1 MKSELKINT
10 SFVSPATL
18 ERFRSN
24 NILPIF
30 IVRNI
35 ENSELIGQYS
45 GSPVHL
51 KELSPSNELFRKK
64 RDKALSIDEFKK
76 LYTIEITER
85 VDLKKIIDKLESL
98 VELSGARSV
107 VLLGYGSD
115 YDSCHRSV
123 LAKILNGSG
132 LLEKPVKELVV

>member
-1 MKSELKINT
+1 MKSGLKINT

-18 ERFRSN
+18 EKFRSN

-35 ENSELIGQYS
+35 DNSKLIGQYS

-64 RDKALSIDEFKK
+64 RDNAVSIDEFKK
-76 LYTIEITER
+76 LYAIEVTER
-85 VDLKKIIDKLESL
+85 VDLKKVIDKLESL
-98 VELSGARSV
+98 AELSGAKSI

-115 YDSCHRSV
+115 YNSCHRSV
-123 LAKILNGSG
+123 LAKLLNESG
-132 LLEKPVKELVV
+132 LLEKLVKELVV

>member
-1 MKSELKINT
+1 MKSELNINT

-64 RDKALSIDEFKK
+64 RDKAVSIDEFKK
-76 LYTIEITER
+76 LYAIEITER
-85 VDLKKIIDKLESL
+85 VDLKRIIDKLESL

>member
-10 SFVSPATL
+10 SFVSPTTL

-76 LYTIEITER
+76 LYAIEITER
-85 VDLKKIIDKLESL
+85 VDLKRIIDKLESL
-98 VELSGARSV
+98 VELSGAMSV

>member
-76 LYTIEITER
+76 LYAIEITER
-85 VDLKKIIDKLESL
+85 VDLKRIIDKLESL
-98 VELSGARSV
+98 VELSGARSI

-115 YDSCHRSV
+115 YESCHRSV

>member
-51 KELSPSNELFRKK
+51 KELSPSNKLFRKK

-76 LYTIEITER
+76 LYAIEITER
-85 VDLKKIIDKLESL
+85 VDLKRIIDKLESL
-98 VELSGARSV
+98 VELSGARSI

>member
-76 LYTIEITER
+76 LYAIEITER
-85 VDLKKIIDKLESL
+85 VDLKRVIDKLESL

-132 LLEKPVKELVV
+132 LLEKPVKELVL

>member
-76 LYTIEITER
+76 LYAIEITER
-85 VDLKKIIDKLESL
+85 VDLKRVIDKLESL
-98 VELSGARSV
+98 VELSGARSI

>member
-76 LYTIEITER
+76 LYAIEITER
-85 VDLKKIIDKLESL
+85 VDLKRIIDKLESL

-132 LLEKPVKELVV
+132 LLEKPVKELEV

>member
-10 SFVSPATL
+10 SFVSPTTL

-76 LYTIEITER
+76 LYAIEITER
-85 VDLKKIIDKLESL
+85 VDLKRIIDKLDSL

>member
-76 LYTIEITER
+76 LYAIEITER
-85 VDLKKIIDKLESL
+85 VDLKRIIEKLESL

>member
-18 ERFRSN
+18 ERFRGN

-76 LYTIEITER
+76 LYAIEITER
-85 VDLKKIIDKLESL
+85 VDLKRIIDKLESL
-98 VELSGARSV
+98 VELSGARSI